1 MTLKINGKE
10 EILEKEMTLT
20 GLIKDKGLN
29 GRNIVIECNLEI
41 VPRQTWGKVDVK
53 DGDSI
58 EIISFT
64 GGG

>member
-1 MTLKINGKE
+1 MILKINGKE

-20 GLIKDKGLN
+20 GLIEDKGLN
-29 GRNIVIECNLEI
+29 SRNVVVERNLEI
-41 VPRQTWGKVDVK
+41 VPREMWGEVEIKE
-53 DGDSI
+53 GDSI